1 MERSVSVH
9 PTVHHHHRRL
19 RATSRYF
26 TCASSPRVDLDHLRH
41 SVPKS
46 SALIQINLENLGD
59 AKSFGCKILR
69 EPAMVEPGSPASS
82 VHLPWF
88 IAGPGQ
94 TDVLLVIMGV
104 FLVVFTFLIGVLML
118 RLHHLPEH
126 IAGKEQKIQYQFV
139 AVLSLLAMF

>member
-1 MERSVSVH
+1 
-9 PTVHHHHRRL
+9 
-19 RATSRYF
+19 
-26 TCASSPRVDLDHLRH
+26 
-41 SVPKS
+41 
-46 SALIQINLENLGD
+46 
-59 AKSFGCKILR
+59 
-69 EPAMVEPGSPASS
+69 MVESGSPASS

-139 AVLSLLAMF
+139 AVLSLLAMFTHENVLWIAALLLAMVDLPDFIGLLDRIAQSVARIAWRKRPKPSGRPTGQPTRGHL